1 MSNTTNNDDQP
12 IGELSLVDDFLPP
25 PSQLIPQEE
34 TVQITFSLNKKTI
47 AFYQK
52 QAKEKGMSYQTLIRN
67 LIDDYAQQ
75 SN

>member
-25 PSQLIPQEE
+25 PSQLIPREE
-34 TVQITFSLNKKTI
+34 TVEVTLSLNKKTI

-52 QAKEKGMSYQTLIRN
+52 QAIEKGISYHILIRN